1 VRDLLCTLLNL
12 LWIVLFVQA
21 ILSWVPTQPGGFA
34 SQLKHTL
41 RVVTEPLLGPI
52 RRLIGPMRIGAG
64 AIDISPIVAF
74 IGIIVLQR
82 AIGC

>member
-1 VRDLLCTLLNL
+1 VADLLCTLLNL

-21 ILSWVPTQPGGFA
+21 ILSWIPTQPGGFA
-34 SQLKHTL
+34 SQLQHAL
-41 RVVTEPLLGPI
+41 RVVTEPILAPI
-52 RRLIGPMRIGAG
+52 RRVIGPMRIGAG